1 MAKKVIRNANFDA
14 SNKGALVGFAE
25 GTKMAIVPANLI
37 FEKDG
42 ETTERNNVTTFDRSG
57 YANGFFVLINDG
69 KNLKPYILPLTVVC
83 GEFKAPVI
91 FSNNV
96 AYKSPVNKD
105 SDNRSIFVSSAMAL
119 KSFEL
124 TFSATAALRW
134 DKKDGS
140 ENLWTLWAVKT
151 SDEQISVSDG
161 VITWGDLTISQD
173 DYDEAISNLIDERQ

>member
-1 MAKKVIRNANFDA
+1 MAKKTIRNANFDA

-37 FEKDG
+37 FERED
-42 ETTERNNVTTFDRSG
+42 ERVERNGSTTFDRNG

-69 KNLKPYILPLTVVC
+69 KTLKPYILPITVVC
-83 GEFKAPVI
+83 GEFKTATL
-91 FSNNV
+91 FSNQT

-105 SDNRSIFVSSAMAL
+105 SDNRSIFVSKATAL

-140 ENLWTLWAVKT
+140 ENLWTLWAVKAT
-151 SDEQISVSDG
+151 EEPISVAEG
-161 VITWGDLTISQD
+161 VISWGELSISQSEYD
-173 DYDEAISNLIDERQ
+173 DAITDLINERQ